1 VSRKLTSKCDGCGV
15 EVVEGDDPGMGMVG
29 LRRRRSS
36 ERWGNL
42 TVATSAFPAHF
53 DLCEACTKRVIDL
66 LELEI
71 PKPEAMMRHLGG
83 LGGHAMPFMP
93 GDFMAPP
100 SAPPWGTPGPAGVP
114 FGGLTPEDLKA
125 LGIEIPGFM
134 QTPTPRSTCASC
146 GVAYKGPAKGVCSMC
161 GHVND

>member
-1 VSRKLTSKCDGCGV
+1 
-15 EVVEGDDPGMGMVG
+15 M
-29 LRRRRSS
+29 
-36 ERWGNL
+36 
-42 TVATSAFPAHF
+42 F
-53 DLCEACTKRVIDL
+53 DLCEACTKRIVDL

-71 PKPEAMMRHLGG
+71 PKPETMMRHLGG

-125 LGIEIPGFM
+125 LGIEIPGLRS
-134 QTPTPRSTCASC
+134 PASTPRSTCASC